1 MNSFIA
7 SSIFFVGAV
16 IAVGVVL
23 APIVQTAWT
32 ARILI
37 ASYISLCLVMLMPDN
52 LIFGVYANIIYFF
65 SIVVIFALIESKFFD
80 VTAWSV
86 GRFSFE
92 SIGISVLTVFFI
104 VAIICFLVPLKQLSF
119 VIPVED
125 IYDFFNDYIFYIA
138 IAPLIFSI
146 LFSKRLR
153 F

>member
-7 SSIFFVGAV
+7 SSIFFIGV
-16 IAVGVVL
+16 IIAIGVVL
-23 APIVQTAWT
+23 APIVKTAWT

-52 LIFGVYANIIYFF
+52 LIFGVYANIIYFL
-65 SIVVIFALIESKFFD
+65 SITVIFALIENKFFD

-104 VAIICFLVPLKQLSF
+104 VAIICFLIPWAQLSF
-119 VIPVED
+119 IVPVDD
-125 IYDFFNDYIFYIA
+125 IYTFFNEYIFYIA

>member
-7 SSIFFVGAV
+7 SSIFFVGV
-16 IAVGVVL
+16 IIAIGVVL
-23 APIVQTAWT
+23 APIVKTAWT
-32 ARILI
+32 SRILI

-52 LIFGVYANIIYFF
+52 LLFGVYANIIYFL
-65 SIVVIFALIESKFFD
+65 SIVVIFALIENKFFD

-104 VAIICFLVPLKQLSF
+104 VAIICFLVPWEQLSF
-119 VIPVED
+119 VIPVD
-125 IYDFFNDYIFYIA
+125 RLYIFFNEYIFYIA
-138 IAPLIFSI
+138 ITPLIFSI
-146 LFSKRLR
+146 LFSKRLH